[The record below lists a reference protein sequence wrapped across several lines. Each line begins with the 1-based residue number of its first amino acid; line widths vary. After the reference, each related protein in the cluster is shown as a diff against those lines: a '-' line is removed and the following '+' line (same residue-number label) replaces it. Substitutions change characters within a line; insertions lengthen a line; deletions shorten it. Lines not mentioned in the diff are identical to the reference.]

1 MRSRQGRAARKA
13 KAAQLPSPGWGGSA
27 GWSVARVYPEP
38 GSEVP
43 AMVELVH
50 ESGLRVKMVPQEAT
64 ARTLAGLDP
73 VGRVVGSV
81 LGEVFLAATAAKTP
95 PTASRAR
102 RVNAALDLALHALD
116 ERTKDE
122 LAARSILP
130 GKQPK

>member
-1 MRSRQGRAARKA
+1 
-13 KAAQLPSPGWGGSA
+13 
-27 GWSVARVYPEP
+27 
-38 GSEVP
+38 
-43 AMVELVH
+43 MVELVH